1 MEIGNT
7 AITLREFN
15 SRISKLLNVPATQN
29 CWIVAEMS
37 DVMVRAGHCY
47 LELVEKDATQGTTVA
62 KARGIIWANR
72 FTELKYNFEAVTGQ
86 QFVSGLKVMVRVSA
100 NFHEQFGFSLVI
112 NDINP
117 DFTLGDMARQ
127 RMEIIRRLTQE
138 GIINMNRELELCDV
152 PQRIAVISAA
162 GAAGYGDFINQLHNN
177 KNNIKFYTALFSATM
192 QGANTVPSII
202 GALNRINEYIDLFD
216 CVVIIRGGGAT
227 SELNSFDNYDLA
239 ANIAQFPIPV
249 ITGIGHERD
258 NTVIDYV
265 SHLRV
270 KTPTAAAEWLIAKAQ
285 NALDTVNNLTE
296 QILSKVKEY
305 ISGAK
310 QQLAYFSSSIPLIA
324 ENKVS
329 KSKSLIQQY
338 GQAIPMCVQ
347 NRINNSRTILAHIT
361 SNIQLLATQRMSIE
375 NTKINN
381 ISEKINLLSPK
392 NTLKRGYSI
401 TLCNGKAVTD
411 ATYLHEGDTITTT
424 LYRST
429 IISNIK
435 SIKE

>member
-1 MEIGNT
+1 
-7 AITLREFN
+7 
-15 SRISKLLNVPATQN
+15 
-29 CWIVAEMS
+29 
-37 DVMVRAGHCY
+37 
-47 LELVEKDATQGTTVA
+47 QGTTVA

-177 KNNIKFYTALFSATM
+177 KNNIQFYTALFSATM

-411 ATYLHEGDTITTT
+411 AGHLHEGDTITTT